1 MPLHRTAPREPGE
14 GERPAISIAATSS
27 NYSDRRPS
35 AYLRRSTVLICSIS
49 DLRRRDTALSKSAV
63 DRSRSFWAAIKRR
76 SKPWLL
82 AALHHAALP
91 APSVSRKPAT
101 ARQTAPMMPV
111 PAAEAAR
118 RRLRKLGYDGKRRT
132 LHLTRTYMQR
142 ISWPP
147 HCRRD
152 REAQGKH
159 AACSRCTGG
168 RRLVR
173 CPALQRAQ

>member
-1 MPLHRTAPREPGE
+1 VCRKIQRCSALTAVGADRDGRYATGMPLHRTAPREPGE

-118 RRLRKLGYDGKRRT
+118 RRLRKLGYDGKRSSD
-132 LHLTRTYMQR
+132 H
-142 ISWPP
+142 
-147 HCRRD
+147 
-152 REAQGKH
+152 G
-159 AACSRCTGG
+159 GG
-168 RRLVR
+168 RSCRSGKNI
-173 CPALQRAQ
+173 